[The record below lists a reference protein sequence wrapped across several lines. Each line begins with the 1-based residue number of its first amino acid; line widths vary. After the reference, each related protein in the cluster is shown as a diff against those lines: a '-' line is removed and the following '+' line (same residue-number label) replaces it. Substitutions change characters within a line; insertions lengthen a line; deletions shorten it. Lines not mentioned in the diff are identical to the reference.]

1 MKKDK
6 KWEVIITTI
15 VGITGVIIAGLTYE
29 TNRLQAKVAKN
40 GLLPNF
46 VVEEK
51 VKYDEITDKK
61 IDTVIEIS
69 NLEGR
74 LNNYN
79 SETITILQ
87 CQYMDKE
94 GEVYNADIPIENY
107 YIVGVKS
114 GSKIGMIEKRKTGS
128 NYVKFANLENDINR
142 YNGESNIATLVIIP
156 KSYIKISYMNLLD
169 EKETVYYETE
179 VLKTNLID
187 NEIGQQKFD
196 EYHML
201 SENNL
206 GLNFNT
212 TNNVTV
218 EDLTDKIMNASE
230 KAIEFKT
237 EGKGERAG
245 MDIID
250 KIIPLLSTILGA
262 CLAYFFGIK
271 QQRKLDKKNKM
282 LAASQLYYDLKSI
295 EDYLKEETGA
305 VNLRYS
311 SEWQVIVAQCAFLE
325 PEQVKKVYDIYDKA
339 YNYNY
344 YYRFEEKRGDKIEK
358 DSILYYGA
366 LKKTMF
372 GEKETC
378 IDENMYNSE
387 YKELLECLNKE
398 MQKK

>member
-15 VGITGVIIAGLTYE
+15 VSITGVIIAGLTYG

-40 GLLPNF
+40 ESLPNF

-51 VKYDEITDKK
+51 AEYDEIADKT

-87 CQYMDKE
+87 CQYIDEE
-94 GEVYNADIPIENY
+94 GEFYSADIPVENY
-107 YIVGVKS
+107 YIIGVKS
-114 GSKIGMIEKRKTGS
+114 GNKVGVIEKRKTGS
-128 NYVKFANLENDINR
+128 NYVKLANLENDISR
-142 YNGESNIATLVIIP
+142 YNRELNMGTLTIIP

-169 EKETVYYETE
+169 EKETAYYETE
-179 VLKTNLID
+179 ILKTNLID
-187 NEIGQQKFD
+187 NEIGQQQFD

-201 SENNL
+201 SENDL

-212 TNNVTV
+212 TSNVKV
-218 EDLTDKIMNASE
+218 QELIDKITNASE
-230 KAIEFKT
+230 KRIEFEIEEKRR
-237 EGKGERAG
+237 KVG

-250 KIIPLLSTILGA
+250 KIVPLLNTLLSTTLGA

-271 QQRKLDKKNKM
+271 QQKKIDKMNKM

-311 SEWQVIVAQCAFLE
+311 NQWQVIVAQCAFLE
-325 PEQVKKVYDIYDKA
+325 PEQVKKVYDIYDKV

-344 YYRFEEKRGDKIEK
+344 YYKSKEKRGKEIKK
-358 DSILYYGA
+358 DSISYYGA
-366 LKKTMF
+366 LKGTMF
-372 GEKETC
+372 GEKEN
-378 IDENMYNSE
+378 IYNSE

-398 MQKK
+398 MQKR

>member
-6 KWEVIITTI
+6 KWEVIITII
-15 VGITGVIIAGLTYE
+15 VSIAGIIIAGLTYG

-40 GLLPNF
+40 ESLPNF

-51 VKYDEITDKK
+51 AEYDEITGKMV
-61 IDTVIEIS
+61 DTVIEIS

-87 CQYMDKE
+87 CQYIDEE

-107 YIVGVKS
+107 YIIGIKCD
-114 GSKIGMIEKRKTGS
+114 SKVGMIEKKETGG

-142 YNGESNIATLVIIP
+142 YDGKLNIATLAIIP

-179 VLKTNLID
+179 ILKTNLID

-212 TNNVTV
+212 TV
-218 EDLTDKIMNASE
+218 K
-230 KAIEFKT
+230 
-237 EGKGERAG
+237 ER
-245 MDIID
+245 
-250 KIIPLLSTILGA
+250 
-262 CLAYFFGIK
+262 
-271 QQRKLDKKNKM
+271 
-282 LAASQLYYDLKSI
+282 
-295 EDYLKEETGA
+295 
-305 VNLRYS
+305 
-311 SEWQVIVAQCAFLE
+311 
-325 PEQVKKVYDIYDKA
+325 
-339 YNYNY
+339 
-344 YYRFEEKRGDKIEK
+344 
-358 DSILYYGA
+358 
-366 LKKTMF
+366 
-372 GEKETC
+372 
-378 IDENMYNSE
+378 
-387 YKELLECLNKE
+387 
-398 MQKK
+398 

>member
-6 KWEVIITTI
+6 KWEVIITII
-15 VGITGVIIAGLTYE
+15 VSIAGIIIAGLTYG

-40 GLLPNF
+40 ESLPNF

-51 VKYDEITDKK
+51 AEYDEITGKMV
-61 IDTVIEIS
+61 DTVIEIS

-87 CQYMDKE
+87 CQYIDEE

-107 YIVGVKS
+107 YIIGIKCD
-114 GSKIGMIEKRKTGS
+114 SKVGMIEKKETGG

-142 YNGESNIATLVIIP
+142 YDGKLNIATLAIIP

-179 VLKTNLID
+179 ILKTNLID

-212 TNNVTV
+212 TSNVTV
-218 EDLTDKIMNASE
+218 EDLIDKIMNASE
-230 KAIEFKT
+230 KAIEIKT
-237 EGKGERAG
+237 EGKRRKVGM

-250 KIIPLLSTILGA
+250 KIDKIMPLLGVVCGA
-262 CLAYFFGIK
+262 WLTSHYEIK
-271 QQRKLDKKNKM
+271 QQKR

-295 EDYLKEETGA
+295 EDYLKEETGT

-311 SEWQVIVAQCAFLE
+311 NEWQVIVAQCAFLE
-325 PEQVKKVYDIYDKA
+325 PEQVKKIYDIYDKA

-344 YYRFEEKRGDKIEK
+344 YYKSKEKREKEIEK
-358 DSILYYGA
+358 DSISYYGA

-372 GEKETC
+372 KEKGNC
-378 IDENMYNSE
+378 IDENRYNSE
-387 YKELLECLNKE
+387 YEELLKCLNKE
-398 MQKK
+398 IQKK

>member
-1 MKKDK
+1 MYFARKDMKKDK
-6 KWEVIITTI
+6 KWEVIITMI
-15 VGITGVIIAGLTYE
+15 VGITGVIIAGLTYGA
-29 TNRLQAKVAKN
+29 NRLQAKVAKN
-40 GLLPNF
+40 GSLPNF

-51 VKYDEITDKK
+51 AEYDEITDKK

-94 GEVYNADIPIENY
+94 GEVYNADIPIEDY
-107 YIVGVKS
+107 YIIGVKS
-114 GSKIGMIEKRKTGS
+114 GNKIGIIEKRKTGS
-128 NYVKFANLENDINR
+128 NYIKFANLENDINR
-142 YNGESNIATLVIIP
+142 YNGVSNIATLVIIP

-212 TNNVTV
+212 TSNVTV
-218 EDLTDKIMNASE
+218 ENLTDKIVNVSE

-237 EGKGERAG
+237 EEKVRRAG

-344 YYRFEEKRGDKIEK
+344 YYRSKENDGKRLRKIVFY
-358 DSILYYGA
+358 IMA
-366 LKKTMF
+366 H
-372 GEKETC
+372 
-378 IDENMYNSE
+378 
-387 YKELLECLNKE
+387 
-398 MQKK
+398 

>member
-6 KWEVIITTI
+6 KWEVIITII
-15 VGITGVIIAGLTYE
+15 VSITGVIIAGLTYG

-40 GLLPNF
+40 ESLPNF
-46 VVEEK
+46 MVEEK
-51 VKYDEITDKK
+51 AEYDEIADKT

-87 CQYMDKE
+87 CQYIDEE
-94 GEVYNADIPIENY
+94 GEFYSADIPVENY
-107 YIVGVKS
+107 YIIGVKS
-114 GSKIGMIEKRKTGS
+114 GNKVGVIEKRETGS
-128 NYVKFANLENDINR
+128 NYVKLANLENDISR
-142 YNGESNIATLVIIP
+142 YNRGLNMGTLTIIP

-179 VLKTNLID
+179 ILKTNLID
-187 NEIGQQKFD
+187 NEIGQQQFD

-206 GLNFNT
+206 GLNINT
-212 TNNVTV
+212 TNDVTV

-262 CLAYFFGIK
+262 CLAYF
-271 QQRKLDKKNKM
+271 L
-282 LAASQLYYDLKSI
+282 
-295 EDYLKEETGA
+295 
-305 VNLRYS
+305 V
-311 SEWQVIVAQCAFLE
+311 
-325 PEQVKKVYDIYDKA
+325 
-339 YNYNY
+339 
-344 YYRFEEKRGDKIEK
+344 
-358 DSILYYGA
+358 
-366 LKKTMF
+366 
-372 GEKETC
+372 
-378 IDENMYNSE
+378 
-387 YKELLECLNKE
+387 
-398 MQKK
+398 